1 MKTISTAAGA
11 GVVHG
16 GLQVVISRDPI
27 ECSPGLRAP
36 MLIAG
41 GAIRFQT
48 SRNGCT
54 CLNRLL
60 IETSLFTRLAV
71 ETLRADRD
79 EVAIHVAALLR
90 RKPPQRLEASR
101 KQLFVR
107 SARAGQQYRLGQTC
121 SGRGQTICKPV

>member
-11 GVVHG
+11 GVVQG
-16 GLQVVISRDPI
+16 GLQVVISQEPI
-27 ECSPGLRAP
+27 ECSPSLRAP

-48 SRNGCT
+48 SRNGGT

-60 IETSLFTRLAV
+60 IETSFSPRLT
-71 ETLRADRD
+71 EEPLGADRD

-90 RKPPQRLEASR
+90 RKPPQRPEPSR

-107 SARAGQQYRLGQTC
+107 SARAGQQ
-121 SGRGQTICKPV
+121 

>member
-11 GVVHG
+11 GVVQG
-16 GLQVVISRDPI
+16 GLQVVVSQEPI
-27 ECSPGLRAP
+27 ECSPSLRAP

-48 SRNGCT
+48 SRNGGT

-60 IETSLFTRLAV
+60 IETSLFTRLTV

-79 EVAIHVAALLR
+79 EVAIHVAELLR
-90 RKPPQRLEASR
+90 RKTTPKLEASR

-107 SARAGQQYRLGQTC
+107 SARAGQQ
-121 SGRGQTICKPV
+121 